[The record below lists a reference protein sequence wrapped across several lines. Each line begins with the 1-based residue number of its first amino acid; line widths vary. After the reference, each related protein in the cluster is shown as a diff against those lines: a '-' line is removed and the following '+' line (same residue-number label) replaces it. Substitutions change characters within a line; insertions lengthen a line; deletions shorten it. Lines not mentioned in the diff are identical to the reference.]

1 MPNMLTIRQ
10 AAERLKAEGL
20 PVSEYWLRI
29 LVKRGEIP
37 VRYAG
42 AKALIYFPHIV
53 RYLQCVDGSDNAPG
67 TVAAPGVRRVDV

>member
-1 MPNMLTIRQ
+1 MSNMLSIRQ

-42 AKALIYFPHIV
+42 AKALLFYPNILD
-53 RYLQCVDGSDNAPG
+53 YLKCADGCDNRPVESG
-67 TVAAPGVRRVDV
+67 KG

>member
-1 MPNMLTIRQ
+1 MYQMLTIRQ
-10 AAERLKAEGL
+10 AAERLKADGL

-42 AKALIYFPHIV
+42 AKALLFYPKVVGYF
-53 RYLQCVDGSDNAPG
+53 QCEDGCDNLPVA
-67 TVAAPGVRRVDV
+67 AAPGIRRV